1 MNPSAA
7 THMRDMS
14 SESAADVA
22 ADVVEECVAHDE
34 RAEHFERVEAI
45 LVCFFGGRQHLV
57 GVLARTHFV
66 LHVG

>member
-1 MNPSAA
+1 
-7 THMRDMS
+7 MRDMS

-45 LVCFFGGRQHLV
+45 QGRSDT
-57 GVLARTHFV
+57 GVDKKPT
-66 LHVG
+66 